1 MGRHPQS
8 LFRSAKVCRARGGR
22 ERAFGRRWQ
31 NRNRIVLKIIIEVH
45 LGELLRRAVGEK
57 RAVFRETGKGALEMD
72 EGRRVRPRLRVEVE
86 QALPADA
93 FKMGSGFTLR
103 PCLSRGEVEIEVFF
117 VFPVGAVPVD
127 AGDGLNENGAAEFIG
142 LGGAVTHLVPLALLI
157 EMLEGSQKPKSLG
170 RYFRAERDG
179 FLGLVGV
186 GGVRRLGAVGDVAR
200 SIAIEFS
207 REELDGWAKGA
218 SVAAGVGAK

>member
-1 MGRHPQS
+1 M
-8 LFRSAKVCRARGGR
+8 
-22 ERAFGRRWQ
+22 
-31 NRNRIVLKIIIEVH
+31 
-45 LGELLRRAVGEK
+45 
-57 RAVFRETGKGALEMD
+57 
-72 EGRRVRPRLRVEVE
+72 
-86 QALPADA
+86 
-93 FKMGSGFTLR
+93 
-103 PCLSRGEVEIEVFF
+103 
-117 VFPVGAVPVD
+117 FPVGAVPVD

-207 REELDGWAKGA
+207 REELDGWAKDA